1 MLKRL
6 IKILI
11 LIIILFFFIWPFVN
25 SAISHNFYLKV
36 NTDGSP
42 STTWISEL
50 KDKTLS
56 VEVYGRGNIATNKES
71 SDHET
76 YTNTLEQSDIDQ
88 IAEVI
93 DKIRGW
99 HIFVRLFP
107 GYSFKYTGDDYQTVF
122 MTKTDRENLLALGQA
137 LEYYARGD
145 EVIKGSGYKSALEYG
160 RAKLKSLRIALGL
173 EKA

>member
-6 IKILI
+6 IKLLI

-25 SAISHNFYLKV
+25 SAITHNFYLKD

-50 KDKTLS
+50 KDKVLS

-122 MTKTDRENLLALGQA
+122 MT
-137 LEYYARGD
+137 
-145 EVIKGSGYKSALEYG
+145 
-160 RAKLKSLRIALGL
+160 
-173 EKA
+173 

>member
-6 IKILI
+6 IKLLI

-50 KDKTLS
+50 KDKVLS

-76 YTNTLEQSDIDQ
+76 YTN
-88 IAEVI
+88 
-93 DKIRGW
+93 
-99 HIFVRLFP
+99 
-107 GYSFKYTGDDYQTVF
+107 
-122 MTKTDRENLLALGQA
+122 
-137 LEYYARGD
+137 
-145 EVIKGSGYKSALEYG
+145 
-160 RAKLKSLRIALGL
+160 
-173 EKA
+173 